1 MCLEKKVYDRVDA
14 DIKLDTPE
22 DYNFSVNILS
32 KAIGNV
38 HRDILYCSAL
48 QGEVLAVLKEK
59 TTPEA
64 YKLILR
70 DSIVMSRTHATFLLK
85 FYGLVEE
92 FP

>member
-1 MCLEKKVYDRVDA
+1 M
-14 DIKLDTPE
+14 
-22 DYNFSVNILS
+22 
-32 KAIGNV
+32 